1 METLTSNQAK
11 TQFGDLLLKV
21 QRNPI
26 EISRNGKPVA
36 VMLSMEDYSVLEDLK
51 MKQLQQKIQKAES
64 DLAEGNTHDGDALL
78 QSLIEGDAIK

>member
-21 QRNPI
+21 QRNPV

-36 VMLSMEDYSVLEDLK
+36 VMLSMEDYTVLEDLK
-51 MKQLQQKIQKAES
+51 MKQLQQKIQKSET
-64 DLAEGNTHDGDALL
+64 DLAEGKTHDGDALL
-78 QSLIEGDAIK
+78 QSLIEGDTN

>member
-1 METLTSNQAK
+1 METMTSNQAK

-21 QRNPI
+21 QRYPI

-36 VMLSMEDYSVLEDLK
+36 VMLSMEDYTVLEDLK
-51 MKQLQQKIQKAES
+51 MKQLQQKIQKAEA
-64 DLAEGNTHDGDALL
+64 DLSQGNTHDGDALL

>member
-21 QRNPI
+21 QRSPV

-36 VMLSMEDYSVLEDLK
+36 VMLSMEDYSALEALK
-51 MKQLQQKIQKAES
+51 LEQLQHKIQRAEA
-64 DLAEGNTHDGDALL
+64 DIVAGNVHDGDAVL
-78 QSLIEGDAIK
+78 QSLIAGDAV

>member
-21 QRNPI
+21 QRAPV

-36 VMLSMEDYSVLEDLK
+36 VMISADDYSAMEPLK
-51 MKQLQQKIQKAES
+51 MELLRQSLKRGLADLEAGKIQ
-64 DLAEGNTHDGDALL
+64 DGD
-78 QSLIEGDAIK
+78 SVFESMMDAEDK

>member
-21 QRNPI
+21 QRHPV

-36 VMLSMEDYSVLEDLK
+36 VMLSMEDYAVLEALK
-51 MKQLQQKIQKAES
+51 LTQLQQKIQRAEA
-64 DLAEGNTHDGDALL
+64 DIGAGRLHDGDVLFDELL
-78 QSLIEGDAIK
+78 AGDTR

>member
-36 VMLSMEDYSVLEDLK
+36 VMLSMEDYANLEALK
-51 MKQLQQKIQKAES
+51 MKQLQQKIQKADA
-64 DLAEGNTHDGDALL
+64 DLAEGKIHDGDMLL
-78 QSLIEGDAIK
+78 KSLIEEGDN

>member
-21 QRNPI
+21 QRAPV

-36 VMLSMEDYSVLEDLK
+36 VMISADDYSAMEPLK
-51 MKQLQQKIQKAES
+51 MELLRQSLKRGLADLEAGKIQ
-64 DLAEGNTHDGDALL
+64 DGD
-78 QSLIEGDAIK
+78 SVFSSMIDAEDK

>member
-21 QRNPI
+21 QRNPV

-36 VMLSMEDYSVLEDLK
+36 VMLSMEDYAALEALK
-51 MKQLQQKIQKAES
+51 MAQLQQKILRAKTDMQTGK
-64 DLAEGNTHDGDALL
+64 THDGDTLL
-78 QSLIEGDAIK
+78 QAMIEGGEA

>member
-36 VMLSMEDYSVLEDLK
+36 VMLSMEDYANLEALK
-51 MKQLQQKIQKAES
+51 MKQLQQKIQKANV
-64 DLAEGNTHDGDALL
+64 DLAEGKIHDGDMLL
-78 QSLIEGDAIK
+78 KSLIEEGDN

>member
-21 QRNPI
+21 QRAPV

-36 VMLSMEDYSVLEDLK
+36 VMISAEDYSAMEPLK
-51 MKQLQQKIQKAES
+51 MELLRQSLKRGLA
-64 DLAEGNTHDGDALL
+64 DLAEGRVQDGDSVLNAM
-78 QSLIEGDAIK
+78 IDAENN

>member
-21 QRNPI
+21 QRAPI

-36 VMLSMEDYSVLEDLK
+36 VMISADDYSAMEPLK
-51 MKQLQQKIQKAES
+51 MELLRQSLKRGLA
-64 DLAEGNTHDGDALL
+64 DLGAGKVHDGD
-78 QSLIEGDAIK
+78 SVFESMMDAEDK

>member
-26 EISRNGKPVA
+26 EISRNGKPIA
-36 VMLSMEDYSVLEDLK
+36 VMLSIEDYAALEALK
-51 MKQLQQKIQKAES
+51 LQQLQQKVQRADA
-64 DLAEGNTHDGDALL
+64 DLMAGRTHDGDALL
-78 QSLIEGDAIK
+78 LALIAGNDV

>member
-21 QRNPI
+21 QRSPI

-36 VMLSMEDYSVLEDLK
+36 VMLSMEDYSALEALK
-51 MKQLQQKIQKAES
+51 LEQLQHKIRRAEA
-64 DLAEGNTHDGDALL
+64 DVAAGNLHDGDALL
-78 QSLIEGDAIK
+78 QSLIAGDAA

>member
-21 QRNPI
+21 QRAPV

-36 VMLSMEDYSVLEDLK
+36 VMISAEDYSAMEPLK
-51 MKQLQQKIQKAES
+51 MELLRQSLKRGLA
-64 DLAEGNTHDGDALL
+64 DLAEGRVQDGDSVLNAM
-78 QSLIEGDAIK
+78 IDDENK